1 MNWHKLSAI
10 IYKEAVKLHIINTRR
25 CMRMAS
31 TIQVRV
37 DNDLKSKSDKLFH
50 DLGTDTTTAI
60 RIFLTQAVANNGFP
74 FEIKRVVTDPY
85 VAMTEEQMIDKLA
98 KSRQHA
104 EKGECRDADV
114 VIDDMRAK

>member
-1 MNWHKLSAI
+1 
-10 IYKEAVKLHIINTRR
+10 
-25 CMRMAS
+25 MAS

-60 RIFLTQAVANNGFP
+60 RIFL
-74 FEIKRVVTDPY
+74 TDPY

>member
-1 MNWHKLSAI
+1 
-10 IYKEAVKLHIINTRR
+10 
-25 CMRMAS
+25 MAS

-74 FEIKRVVTDPY
+74 FEIKRFVTDPY

-104 EKGECRDADV
+104 EKGEYRDADV
-114 VIDDMRAK
+114 VIDDMRKKYDL

>member
-1 MNWHKLSAI
+1 
-10 IYKEAVKLHIINTRR
+10 
-25 CMRMAS
+25 MAS

-85 VAMTEEQMIDKLA
+85 VAMTEEQMIEQTDRSQDNMLK
-98 KSRQHA
+98 KVN
-104 EKGECRDADV
+104 V
-114 VIDDMRAK
+114 VMLML

>member
-1 MNWHKLSAI
+1 
-10 IYKEAVKLHIINTRR
+10 
-25 CMRMAS
+25 MAS

-60 RIFLTQAVANNGFP
+60 RIFLTQAVANNGY
-74 FEIKRVVTDPY
+74 PY

-114 VIDDMRAK
+114 VIDDMRKKYDL